1 MEEEARDST
10 FTVSII
16 HHRFFTFS
24 SRFFS
29 FLATIRPRGES
40 RRIRE
45 ASSCASLAKLLS
57 LEIEEGKNPIG
68 NVNSRYVAWK
78 KKKKKKKKK
87 ERNSLRKL
95 LVATFSRRFFSDG
108 KTLRRSAGCTSC
120 LSRSSRPGTSASFSS
135 LYLCRNFPRKPRDT
149 GG

>member
-78 KKKKKKKKK
+78 KK
-87 ERNSLRKL
+87 E
-95 LVATFSRRFFSDG
+95 
-108 KTLRRSAGCTSC
+108 
-120 LSRSSRPGTSASFSS
+120 
-135 LYLCRNFPRKPRDT
+135 
-149 GG
+149 

>member
-24 SRFFS
+24 SRFLPPSVRAAKVDGFERLRVALLSQNFS
-29 FLATIRPRGES
+29 LSRSKRERIQLATLIRDTS
-40 RRIRE
+40 RE
-45 ASSCASLAKLLS
+45 
-57 LEIEEGKNPIG
+57 
-68 NVNSRYVAWK
+68 K
-78 KKKKKKKKK
+78 KKKKKKKKGK
-87 ERNSLRKL
+87 EQFKKVINCT
-95 LVATFSRRFFSDG
+95 ATFSRRFFSDG